1 MTLEAEVL
9 TFVEKLKKYE
19 ELNKEEKLLKKT
31 IKKDAENLQSLTKT
45 TIESLSDNDIYLL
58 LEKKWIQKIADS
70 LNKLPD
76 NIINKLIDTI
86 QAIFKKYETTYLDI
100 ESEIKETENKLV
112 LMIDELEGD
121 EFDLKGLSEF
131 KSLLLG
137 KVYE

>member
-1 MTLEAEVL
+1 M
-9 TFVEKLKKYE
+9 
-19 ELNKEEKLLKKT
+19 
-31 IKKDAENLQSLTKT
+31 
-45 TIESLSDNDIYLL
+45 SDDDIYLL
-58 LEKKWIQKIADS
+58 LEKKWIKKITDS

-76 NIINKLIDTI
+76 NIINKLMDTI
-86 QAIFKKYETTYLDI
+86 QAIFKKYEMTYFDI
-100 ESEIKETENKLV
+100 ESEIKETENKLA